1 MSAFTFLS
9 VSSTYARKC
18 TRVVCWACIWNII
31 PCVGDCLSPFFFSL
45 RSATLKQHVLLFYFL
60 FRYLLHTHLVW
71 LVTIHSGSKRKR
83 IIRLLCSVSWM
94 NEWIGYVYSV
104 CNAFKLCKEH
114 WLQQINTRASY
125 IQCLDVYIVHTHHP
139 NISNLDW
146 L

>member
-94 NEWIGYVYSV
+94 NEWMDGGVCMHSNWVKNIDCNKLTHVLLTFSV
-104 CNAFKLCKEH
+104 WMFTLSIRII
-114 WLQQINTRASY
+114 QIY
-125 IQCLDVYIVHTHHP
+125 HL
-139 NISNLDW
+139 SNLDW